1 MVVSA
6 AGAAVVSTGAV
17 AVVSALSVVPVLP
30 PQATKA
36 NAKPHTINNAITFFI
51 VYRFLKF
58 AAKIMECPDFKSL
71 RKRKLFFTEKEP

>member
-6 AGAAVVSTGAV
+6 AGAAVVSTAS
-17 AVVSALSVVPVLP
+17 VVSVLSAVLP

-36 NAKPHTINNAITFFI
+36 NAKPHTINNAIIFFI

-58 AAKIMECPDFKSL
+58 AAKIGEWPDFNSFGL
-71 RKRKLFFTEKEP
+71 GNFIFS

>member
-1 MVVSA
+1 VSA
-6 AGAAVVSTGAV
+6 AGAAVVSTAA
-17 AVVSALSVVPVLP
+17 AVVSAVLSVVSVLP

-58 AAKIMECPDFKSL
+58 AAKIHEWPYFKTL
-71 RKRKLFFTEKEP
+71 GKNFLFFSEK